1 MSTNLQDIRK
11 DQIMNA
17 AQVVVA
23 SKGYD
28 QARMDDIVEKAQLSK
43 GAIYWYYKSKKDI
56 YLSLIDYWFNEY
68 SAGVLKSLEDKD
80 SSSEQLKSL
89 FEYFVD
95 QFDQNPDTFKIM
107 VEFWRTSGLD
117 MDFNNKLQEI
127 YSQFLEYIIDII
139 KNGIESGEFKEVD
152 PRITALSIL
161 INIEGIHWFT
171 LFDKSG
177 VEAHEYINTISNL
190 ILIGQLKSASSTFQ
204 VLDTKF
210 KNWYPVS

>member
-1 MSTNLQDIRK
+1 MSANLQDIRK

-117 MDFNNKLQEI
+117 VDFNNKLQEI

-177 VEAHEYINTISNL
+177 VEAHEYINTISNF
-190 ILIGQLKSASSTFQ
+190 ILNGLKKRVTHE
-204 VLDTKF
+204 
-210 KNWYPVS
+210 Y

>member
-1 MSTNLQDIRK
+1 MNTNLQNIRK

-17 AQVVVA
+17 AQAVVV

-28 QARMDDIVEKAQLSK
+28 QSRMDDIVEKAQLSK
-43 GAIYWYYKSKKDI
+43 GAIYWYYKSKKDV

-68 SAGVLKSLEDKD
+68 SAGVLRCLEDKN
-80 SSSEQLKSL
+80 SSSEQLRSL

-95 QFDQNPDTFKIM
+95 QFDQSPDTFKIM

-117 MDFNNKLQEI
+117 PDFNDKLQEI

-139 KNGIESGEFKEVD
+139 KNGIDSGEFKEVD

-177 VEAHEYINTISNL
+177 VEAHEYINTISNF
-190 ILIGQLKSASSTFQ
+190 ILNGLKKKS
-204 VLDTKF
+204 DT
-210 KNWYPVS
+210 

>member
-1 MSTNLQDIRK
+1 MNTNLQNTRK
-11 DQIMNA
+11 NQIMNA
-17 AQVVVA
+17 AQAVVV

-28 QARMDDIVEKAQLSK
+28 QSRMDDIVEKAQLSK
-43 GAIYWYYKSKKDI
+43 GAIYWYYKSKKDV

-68 SAGVLKSLEDKD
+68 SAGVLKCLEDKN
-80 SSSEQLKSL
+80 SSSEQLRSL

-95 QFDQNPDTFKIM
+95 QFDQSPDTFKIM

-117 MDFNNKLQEI
+117 PDFNDKLQEI

-177 VEAHEYINTISNL
+177 VEAHEYINTISNF
-190 ILIGQLKSASSTFQ
+190 ILNGLKKKS
-204 VLDTKF
+204 DT
-210 KNWYPVS
+210 

>member
-11 DQIMNA
+11 DQLMNA

-28 QARMDDIVEKAQLSK
+28 QTRMDDIVEKAQLSK

-117 MDFNNKLQEI
+117 VDFNNKLQDI

-139 KNGIESGEFKEVD
+139 KNGIYSGEFKEVD

-177 VEAHEYINTISNL
+177 VEAHEYINTISNF
-190 ILIGQLKSASSTFQ
+190 ILNGLKKRVTHE
-204 VLDTKF
+204 
-210 KNWYPVS
+210 Y

>member
-1 MSTNLQDIRK
+1 MNANLQDIRK

-117 MDFNNKLQEI
+117 VDFNNKLQEI

-139 KNGIESGEFKEVD
+139 KNGINGGEFKEVD

-177 VEAHEYINTISNL
+177 VEAHEYINTISNF
-190 ILIGQLKSASSTFQ
+190 ILNGLKKRVTHE
-204 VLDTKF
+204 
-210 KNWYPVS
+210 Y